1 MDRSAADTTDLE
13 ARSLGRVL
21 RDGLAELNAVQAA
34 RCLVAVA
41 SLLLVL
47 VTLDPFP
54 DLRNPDVTTV
64 VGGRMAL
71 TYVSWGLLAA
81 VAVLFAAATDA
92 PALKSLL
99 TPLHLCLVGW
109 LVINIVLSESRG
121 VSIQRSVLAA
131 SVMSL
136 AVLLPLLPPTQRSFN
151 LCLGAAALVL
161 LALCYLGVILAPQY
175 SIHTALDITEPQLTG
190 DWRGSFGHK
199 NIASPVMT
207 ILVYIGI
214 YLSALGSFV
223 MGPAIAALAGIFLI
237 FTGGKTSSVLCLAIY
252 ALASLVYVTPS
263 LWLKRI
269 ICFVPLVVMNLLTV
283 GSVLS
288 PSLGAMTRL
297 LPLDPTFTGRSAIWE
312 FALAAVA
319 EKPII
324 GHGYAA
330 FWDDVTARQTTQG
343 AEWATS
349 AAHSHNSYLDLAVT
363 IGLPGLMLVILVFVL
378 APLGNFQSAQ
388 AHSRSRALAKLFLT
402 VWLFGL
408 YYGATETFL
417 LERQNPIWFM
427 FALAVA
433 GLHFL
438 ARFQCVTQMES
449 AGAGARRGTSL
460 TISGDAPCGLRET

>member
-1 MDRSAADTTDLE
+1 MDRSAAEITDVE
-13 ARSLGRVL
+13 TRSFGHVL
-21 RDGLAELNAVQAA
+21 RDGLAELNAVRAA

-41 SLLLVL
+41 ALLLVL

-54 DLRNPDVTTV
+54 DLRNADVTTV

-81 VAVLFAAATDA
+81 VAVLFVAATDA
-92 PALKSLL
+92 PALKSLV

-109 LVINIVLSESRG
+109 LLINIALSESRG
-121 VSIQRSVLAA
+121 VSMQRFVLAA

-136 AVLLPLLPPTQRSFN
+136 AVLLPLLPPTQRGFN
-151 LCLGAAALVL
+151 LCLGGAALVL
-161 LALCYLGVILAPQY
+161 LVLCYLGVFLAPQY
-175 SIHTALDITEPQLTG
+175 SIHTALDVTEPQLAG

-207 ILVYIGI
+207 ILVYVGI
-214 YLSALGSFV
+214 YLCGVGSFV
-223 MGPAIAALAGIFLI
+223 MGPTIAALAGIFLI

-283 GSVLS
+283 GSVMS
-288 PSLGAMTRL
+288 PALGAMTRL

-363 IGLPGLMLVILVFVL
+363 IGLPGLLLVILIFVL
-378 APLGNFQSAQ
+378 APLANFQSAQ
-388 AHSRSRALAKLFLT
+388 AHNRSGALAKLFLT

-427 FALAVA
+427 FAMAVA

-438 ARFQCVTQMES
+438 ARFQCVEQTEQR
-449 AGAGARRGTSL
+449 ADSL
-460 TISGDAPCGLRET
+460 SQPGRP

>member
-1 MDRSAADTTDLE
+1 MDRSAADMTDLE

-21 RDGLAELNAVQAA
+21 RDCLAELNAVQTA
-34 RCLVAVA
+34 RCLLAVA

-54 DLRNPDVTTV
+54 DLSNPDVATV

-81 VAVLFAAATDA
+81 VAVLFVAAADA
-92 PALKSLL
+92 PALKTLM
-99 TPLHLCLVGW
+99 TPLHLCLAGW

-121 VSIQRSVLAA
+121 VSIQRFVLLSSVT
-131 SVMSL
+131 SL

-151 LCLGAAALVL
+151 QCLGAAALVL
-161 LALCYLGVILAPQY
+161 LALCYLGVVLAPQY
-175 SIHTALDITEPQLTG
+175 SIHTALDITEPQLAG

-207 ILVYIGI
+207 ILVYVGI
-214 YLSALGSFV
+214 YLSAVGSFV

-237 FTGGKTSSVLCLAIY
+237 FTGGKTSTVLCLAVY
-252 ALASLVYVTPS
+252 ALASLVYVTPG

-269 ICFVPLVVMNLLTV
+269 VCFVPLIVMNLLTV

-288 PSLGAMTRL
+288 PALGAMTRL
-297 LPLDPTFTGRSAIWE
+297 LPLDPTFTGRSDIWE

-319 EKPII
+319 EKPIS

-330 FWDDVTARQTTQG
+330 FWDDVTARQTAQG

-363 IGLPGLMLVILVFVL
+363 IGLPGLVLVILVFVL
-378 APLGNFQSAQ
+378 APLGNFQSIQ
-388 AHSRSRALAKLFLT
+388 AHSRSGALAKLFLT

-408 YYGATETFL
+408 FYGTTETFL

-427 FALAVA
+427 FALAAA

-438 ARFQCVTQMES
+438 ARFQCVEQM
-449 AGAGARRGTSL
+449 GMPRR
-460 TISGDAPCGLRET
+460 

>member
-1 MDRSAADTTDLE
+1 MGHSAADIADLE
-13 ARSLGRVL
+13 PRSLGRVL
-21 RDGLAELNAVQAA
+21 RDGLAQLNAVQAA
-34 RCLVAVA
+34 RCLVAVT

-54 DLRNPDVTTV
+54 DLRNPDVTNV

-81 VAVLFAAATDA
+81 VAVLFVAGRDA
-92 PALKSLL
+92 PALKTLV

-109 LVINIVLSESRG
+109 LVINIVLSERAGLSM
-121 VSIQRSVLAA
+121 QRFVLAA
-131 SVMSL
+131 SATSL

-161 LALCYLGVILAPQY
+161 LALCYLGVCFAPQY
-175 SIHTALDITEPQLTG
+175 SIHTALDITEPQLAG

-207 ILVYIGI
+207 ILVYVGI
-214 YLSALGSFV
+214 YLSAAGAFV
-223 MGPAIAALAGIFLI
+223 MGPAIAALAGIFLV

-252 ALASLVYVTPS
+252 ALASLAYVTPS

-269 ICFVPLVVMNLLTV
+269 ICFVPLIVMNLLTV
-283 GSVLS
+283 GSVMS
-288 PSLGAMTRL
+288 PALGAATRM
-297 LPLDPTFTGRSAIWE
+297 LPLDPTFTGRSDIWQ

-324 GHGYAA
+324 GHGFAA
-330 FWDDVTARQTTQG
+330 FWDDVTARQTAQG

-378 APLGNFQSAQ
+378 APLGNFQLAQ
-388 AHSRSRALAKLFLT
+388 AHNRSGALAKLFLT

-427 FALAVA
+427 FAVAAA

-438 ARFQCVTQMES
+438 ARFQCVAQTQ
-449 AGAGARRGTSL
+449 
-460 TISGDAPCGLRET
+460 PKP

>member
-1 MDRSAADTTDLE
+1 MDRSAADMTDVE
-13 ARSLGRVL
+13 TRTLGRVL
-21 RDGLAELNAVQAA
+21 HDGLAGLNAAQAA

-41 SLLLVL
+41 ALLLVL
-47 VTLDPFP
+47 ITLDPFP
-54 DLRNPDVTTV
+54 DLRNEDVTTV

-71 TYVSWGLLAA
+71 TYISWGLLAA
-81 VAVLFAAATDA
+81 VAMLFVAATDA
-92 PALKSLL
+92 PALKSLV

-109 LVINIVLSESRG
+109 LLINIVFSESRG
-121 VSIQRSVLAA
+121 VSIQRFVLAV
-131 SVMSL
+131 SVTSL
-136 AVLLPLLPPTQRSFN
+136 AMLLPLLPPTQRTFN
-151 LCLGAAALVL
+151 LCLGGAALVL
-161 LALCYLGVILAPQY
+161 LVLCYLGVFLAPQY
-175 SIHTALDITEPQLTG
+175 SMHTALDLTEPQLAG

-207 ILVYIGI
+207 ILVYVGI
-214 YLSALGSFV
+214 YLCGVGSFV

-237 FTGGKTSSVLCLAIY
+237 FTGGKTSTVLCLAIY
-252 ALASLVYVTPS
+252 GLASLVYVTPG
-263 LWLKRI
+263 LWLKRL
-269 ICFVPLVVMNLLTV
+269 ICFVPLIVMNLLTV

-288 PSLGAMTRL
+288 PALGTLTRL

-330 FWDDVTARQTTQG
+330 FWDDVTARQTAQG
-343 AEWATS
+343 SEWATS

-363 IGLPGLMLVILVFVL
+363 IGLPGLVLVILVFVL

-388 AHSRSRALAKLFLT
+388 AHNRSRALAKLFLT

-438 ARFQCVTQMES
+438 ARFQCVEQTEPE
-449 AGAGARRGTSL
+449 R
-460 TISGDAPCGLRET
+460 

>member
-1 MDRSAADTTDLE
+1 MDRSAADMTDVE
-13 ARSLGRVL
+13 TRTLGHAL
-21 RDGLAELNAVQAA
+21 HDGLAGLNAAQAA

-41 SLLLVL
+41 ALLLVL
-47 VTLDPFP
+47 ITLDPFP
-54 DLRNPDVTTV
+54 DLRNEDVTTV

-71 TYVSWGLLAA
+71 TYISWGLLAA
-81 VAVLFAAATDA
+81 VAMLFVAATDT
-92 PALKSLL
+92 PALNSLV

-109 LVINIVLSESRG
+109 LLINIAFSESRG
-121 VSIQRSVLAA
+121 VSIQRFVLAV
-131 SVMSL
+131 SVTSL
-136 AVLLPLLPPTQRSFN
+136 AMLLPLLPPTQWTFN
-151 LCLGAAALVL
+151 LCLGGAALVL
-161 LALCYLGVILAPQY
+161 LVLCYLGVFLAPQY
-175 SIHTALDITEPQLTG
+175 SMHTALDLTEPQLAG

-207 ILVYIGI
+207 ILVYVGI
-214 YLSALGSFV
+214 YLCGVGSFV

-237 FTGGKTSSVLCLAIY
+237 FTGGKTSTVLCLAIY
-252 ALASLVYVTPS
+252 ALASLVYVTPG
-263 LWLKRI
+263 LWLKRL
-269 ICFVPLVVMNLLTV
+269 ICFVPLIVMNLLTV

-288 PSLGAMTRL
+288 PALGALTRL

-330 FWDDVTARQTTQG
+330 FWDDVTARQTAQG
-343 AEWATS
+343 SEWATS

-388 AHSRSRALAKLFLT
+388 AHNRSRALAKLFLT
-402 VWLFGL
+402 IWLFGL

-438 ARFQCVTQMES
+438 ARFQCVEQTEPE
-449 AGAGARRGTSL
+449 R
-460 TISGDAPCGLRET
+460 

>member
-1 MDRSAADTTDLE
+1 MDRSIADLTDHE
-13 ARSLGRVL
+13 SRSLGGVL
-21 RDGLAELNAVQAA
+21 RDGLAKLNAAQAG
-34 RCLVAVA
+34 RGLVAVA

-81 VAVLFAAATDA
+81 VAVLFAARTDA
-92 PALKSLL
+92 PALKTLL

-109 LVINIVLSESRG
+109 LLINIVLSESRG
-121 VSIQRSVLAA
+121 ASMQRFVLLVS
-131 SVMSL
+131 MTSL

-161 LALCYLGVILAPQY
+161 LALCYLGVLLAPQY
-175 SIHTALDITEPQLTG
+175 SIHTALDVTEPQLAG

-199 NIASPVMT
+199 NVASPVMT
-207 ILVYIGI
+207 ILVYVGI
-214 YLSALGSFV
+214 YLSAVGSFV
-223 MGPAIAALAGIFLI
+223 MGPAIAALAGLFLI

-269 ICFVPLVVMNLLTV
+269 ICFVPLIAMNLLTV

-288 PSLGAMTRL
+288 PALGSMTRL

-319 EKPII
+319 EKPIT

-330 FWDDVTARQTTQG
+330 FWDDVTARQTAQG

-349 AAHSHNSYLDLAVT
+349 AAHSHNAYLDLAVT
-363 IGLPGLMLVILVFVL
+363 IGLPGLLLVILVFVL

-388 AHSRSRALAKLFLT
+388 AHSRSGALAKLFLT

-408 YYGATETFL
+408 YYGTTETFL

-438 ARFQCVTQMES
+438 ARFQCVAQAE
-449 AGAGARRGTSL
+449 
-460 TISGDAPCGLRET
+460 PKP

>member
-1 MDRSAADTTDLE
+1 MDRSAADMMDLK
-13 ARSLGRVL
+13 ARSFGHVL
-21 RDGLAELNAVQAA
+21 RDGLERLNAGQAA

-54 DLRNPDVTTV
+54 DLRNPDISNV

-81 VAVLFAAATDA
+81 IAVLFVAATDG
-92 PALKSLL
+92 PALKSLV

-109 LVINIVLSESRG
+109 LIISIVLSESRG
-121 VSIQRSVLAA
+121 VSIQRFVLLA
-131 SVMSL
+131 SVTSL
-136 AVLLPLLPPTQRSFN
+136 AVVLPLLPPTQRSFN
-151 LCLGAAALVL
+151 MCLGAAALVL
-161 LALCYLGVILAPQY
+161 LALCYLGVFLAPQY
-175 SIHTALDITEPQLTG
+175 SIHTALDIAEPQLAG

-199 NIASPVMT
+199 NVASPVMT
-207 ILVYIGI
+207 ILVYVGI
-214 YLSALGSFV
+214 YLSAVGSFV
-223 MGPAIAALAGIFLI
+223 MGPVIAALAGIFLI

-252 ALASLVYVTPS
+252 ALASLVYVTPG

-269 ICFVPLVVMNLLTV
+269 MCFVPLIAMNLLTV

-288 PSLGAMTRL
+288 PALGAMTRL

-319 EKPII
+319 EKPMI

-349 AAHSHNSYLDLAVT
+349 AAHSHNSYLDLVVT
-363 IGLPGLMLVILVFVL
+363 IGLPGLLLVILVFVL
-378 APLGNFQSAQ
+378 APLGNFHAAQ
-388 AHSRSRALAKLFLT
+388 AHNRSGALAKLFLT

-417 LERQNPIWFM
+417 LERQNPIWFL

-433 GLHFL
+433 GLHYL
-438 ARFQCVTQMES
+438 ARFQCVTRTEPEQ
-449 AGAGARRGTSL
+449 
-460 TISGDAPCGLRET
+460 

>member
-1 MDRSAADTTDLE
+1 MDRSVADMTDLE
-13 ARSLGRVL
+13 TRSLGRML
-21 RDGLAELNAVQAA
+21 RDGLAELNAAQAA
-34 RCLVAVA
+34 RCLIAVA
-41 SLLLVL
+41 SLLLVM

-54 DLRNPDVTTV
+54 DLRNPDVTTI
-64 VGGRMAL
+64 VGGRMAV

-81 VAVLFAAATDA
+81 IAVLFAARTDA
-92 PALKSLL
+92 PSLKTLV

-109 LVINIVLSESRG
+109 LLINIVLSESRG
-121 VSIQRSVLAA
+121 VSMQRFVLLV
-131 SVMSL
+131 SMTSL

-161 LALCYLGVILAPQY
+161 LALCYLGVLLAPQY
-175 SIHTALDITEPQLTG
+175 SIHTALDVTEPQLAG

-207 ILVYIGI
+207 ILVYVGI
-214 YLSALGSFV
+214 YLSAVGSFV
-223 MGPAIAALAGIFLI
+223 MGPVIAVLAGLFLI
-237 FTGGKTSSVLCLAIY
+237 FTGGKTSSVLCLAVY

-269 ICFVPLVVMNLLTV
+269 ICFVPLIAMNLLTV

-288 PSLGAMTRL
+288 PALGAMTRL

-319 EKPII
+319 EKPLI

-330 FWDDVTARQTTQG
+330 FWDDVTARQTAQG

-363 IGLPGLMLVILVFVL
+363 IGLPGLLLVILVFVL
-378 APLGNFQSAQ
+378 APLGNFQRAQ
-388 AHSRSRALAKLFLT
+388 AHSRSGALAKLFLT

-408 YYGATETFL
+408 YYGTTETFL

-427 FALAVA
+427 FALVAA

-438 ARFQCVTQMES
+438 ARFQCVAQAE
-449 AGAGARRGTSL
+449 L
-460 TISGDAPCGLRET
+460 KP

>member
-1 MDRSAADTTDLE
+1 MDRSAADMTDVE
-13 ARSLGRVL
+13 VPSLGHLL
-21 RDGLAELNAVQAA
+21 RGGLAGLNAVRAT
-34 RCLVAVA
+34 RCLVAIA
-41 SLLLVL
+41 ALLLVL

-54 DLRNPDVTTV
+54 DLRSEDAATV

-81 VAVLFAAATDA
+81 VAVLLVAVTDA
-92 PALKSLL
+92 PALKSLV

-109 LVINIVLSESRG
+109 LLINIVFSESRG
-121 VSIQRSVLAA
+121 VSIQRFVLAA
-131 SVMSL
+131 SVTSL

-151 LCLGAAALVL
+151 LCLGAAALAL
-161 LALCYLGVILAPQY
+161 LALCYLGVVLAPQY
-175 SIHTALDITEPQLTG
+175 SIHTALDVSEPQLAG

-199 NIASPVMT
+199 NVASPVMT
-207 ILVYIGI
+207 ILVYVGI
-214 YLSALGSFV
+214 YLCAAGSFV

-252 ALASLVYVTPS
+252 VLASLVYVTRS
-263 LWLKRI
+263 LWLKRL
-269 ICFVPLVVMNLLTV
+269 ICFVPLIVMNLLTV

-288 PSLGAMTRL
+288 PALGAMTRL

-312 FALAAVA
+312 FALAAVS

-330 FWDDVTARQTTQG
+330 FWDDVTARQTAQG

-363 IGLPGLMLVILVFVL
+363 IGLPGLALVILVFVL
-378 APLGNFQSAQ
+378 APLGNFQAAQ
-388 AHSRSRALAKLFLT
+388 SHNRSSALAKLFLT

-438 ARFQCVTQMES
+438 ARFQCVDRTEPQ
-449 AGAGARRGTSL
+449 R
-460 TISGDAPCGLRET
+460 

>member
-1 MDRSAADTTDLE
+1 MDRSAADMTDVE
-13 ARSLGRVL
+13 TRTLGHML
-21 RDGLAELNAVQAA
+21 HDGLAGLNAAQAA

-41 SLLLVL
+41 ALLLVL
-47 VTLDPFP
+47 ITLDPFP
-54 DLRNPDVTTV
+54 DLRNEDVTTV

-71 TYVSWGLLAA
+71 TYISWGLLAA
-81 VAVLFAAATDA
+81 VAMLFVAATDA
-92 PALKSLL
+92 PALKSLV

-109 LVINIVLSESRG
+109 LLINIVFSESRG
-121 VSIQRSVLAA
+121 VSIQRFVLAV
-131 SVMSL
+131 SVTSL
-136 AVLLPLLPPTQRSFN
+136 AMLLPLLPPTQRTFN
-151 LCLGAAALVL
+151 LCLGGAALAL
-161 LALCYLGVILAPQY
+161 LVLCYLGVFLAPQY
-175 SIHTALDITEPQLTG
+175 SMHTALDLTEPQLAG

-207 ILVYIGI
+207 ILVYVGI
-214 YLSALGSFV
+214 YLCGVGSFV

-237 FTGGKTSSVLCLAIY
+237 FTGGKTSTVLCLAIY
-252 ALASLVYVTPS
+252 ALASLVYVTPG
-263 LWLKRI
+263 LWLKRL
-269 ICFVPLVVMNLLTV
+269 ICFVPLIVMNLLTV

-288 PSLGAMTRL
+288 PALGALTRL

-330 FWDDVTARQTTQG
+330 FWDDVTARQTAQG
-343 AEWATS
+343 SEWATS

-363 IGLPGLMLVILVFVL
+363 IGLPGLVLVILVFVF

-388 AHSRSRALAKLFLT
+388 AHNRSRALAKLFLT
-402 VWLFGL
+402 IWLFGL

-438 ARFQCVTQMES
+438 ARFQCVEQTEPE
-449 AGAGARRGTSL
+449 R
-460 TISGDAPCGLRET
+460 

>member
-1 MDRSAADTTDLE
+1 MDRSIDRSAADMMDLE
-13 ARSLGRVL
+13 ARSFGHVL
-21 RDGLAELNAVQAA
+21 RDGLARLNAGQAA

-54 DLRNPDVTTV
+54 DLRNPDISNV

-81 VAVLFAAATDA
+81 IAVLFVAATDG
-92 PALKSLL
+92 PALKSLV

-109 LVINIVLSESRG
+109 LIISIVLSESRG
-121 VSIQRSVLAA
+121 VSIQRFVLLA
-131 SVMSL
+131 SVTSL
-136 AVLLPLLPPTQRSFN
+136 AVVLPLLPPTQRSFN
-151 LCLGAAALVL
+151 MCLGAAALVL
-161 LALCYLGVILAPQY
+161 LALCYLGVFLAPQY
-175 SIHTALDITEPQLTG
+175 SIHTALDIAEPQLAG

-199 NIASPVMT
+199 NVASPVMT
-207 ILVYIGI
+207 ILVYVGI
-214 YLSALGSFV
+214 YLSAVGSFV
-223 MGPAIAALAGIFLI
+223 MGPVIAALAGIFLI

-252 ALASLVYVTPS
+252 ALASLVYVTPG

-269 ICFVPLVVMNLLTV
+269 MCFVPLIAMNLLTV

-288 PSLGAMTRL
+288 PALGAMTRL

-319 EKPII
+319 EKPMI

-349 AAHSHNSYLDLAVT
+349 AAHSHNSYLDLVVT
-363 IGLPGLMLVILVFVL
+363 IGLPGLLLVILVFVL
-378 APLGNFQSAQ
+378 APLGNFHAAQ
-388 AHSRSRALAKLFLT
+388 AHNRSGALAKLFLT

-417 LERQNPIWFM
+417 LERQNPIWFL

-433 GLHFL
+433 GLHYL
-438 ARFQCVTQMES
+438 ARFQCVTRTEPEQ
-449 AGAGARRGTSL
+449 
-460 TISGDAPCGLRET
+460 

>member
-1 MDRSAADTTDLE
+1 MHRSAADMTDLE

-21 RDGLAELNAVQAA
+21 REGLAGLNAAQVA

-41 SLLLVL
+41 ALLLVL

-54 DLRNPDVTTV
+54 DLRNPDAATV
-64 VGGRMAL
+64 VSGRMAL
-71 TYVSWGLLAA
+71 AYVAWGLLAA
-81 VAVLFAAATDA
+81 VAVLLVAGSDA
-92 PALKSLL
+92 PALKTLV

-109 LVINIVLSESRG
+109 LLINIVLSEASG
-121 VSIQRSVLAA
+121 VSMQRFVLLV
-131 SVMSL
+131 SMTSL

-161 LALCYLGVILAPQY
+161 LALCYLGVVLAPHY
-175 SIHTALDITEPQLTG
+175 SIHTALDIGEPQLAG

-199 NIASPVMT
+199 NVASPVMT
-207 ILVYIGI
+207 ILVYVGI
-214 YLSALGSFV
+214 YLCAVGSFV
-223 MGPAIAALAGIFLI
+223 MGPAIAALAGVFLI

-269 ICFVPLVVMNLLTV
+269 ICFVPLIVMNLLTV

-288 PSLGAMTRL
+288 PALGAMTRL

-312 FALAAVA
+312 FALATVA

-330 FWDDVTARQTTQG
+330 FWDDVTARQTAQG

-363 IGLPGLMLVILVFVL
+363 IGLPGLLLVILIFVL

-388 AHSRSRALAKLFLT
+388 THNRSSALAKLFLT

-427 FALAVA
+427 FALSVA
-433 GLHFL
+433 GLHFM
-438 ARFQCVTQMES
+438 ARFQCVAQAE
-449 AGAGARRGTSL
+449 
-460 TISGDAPCGLRET
+460 PKP

>member
-1 MDRSAADTTDLE
+1 MDRSATDMTDLDD
-13 ARSLGRVL
+13 RSLGRVL
-21 RDGLAELNAVQAA
+21 RDGLARLNAAQTA
-34 RCLVAVA
+34 RCLVVVT

-54 DLRNPDVTTV
+54 DLRNPDVTAI

-71 TYVSWGLLAA
+71 AYVSWGLLAA
-81 VAVLFAAATDA
+81 VAVLFVATTDA
-92 PALKSLL
+92 PALKSLV
-99 TPLHLCLVGW
+99 TPLHLCLVGL

-121 VSIQRSVLAA
+121 VSIQRFVLLSSVT
-131 SVMSL
+131 SL

-161 LALCYLGVILAPQY
+161 LALCYLGVFLAPQY
-175 SIHTALDITEPQLTG
+175 SIHTALDITEPQLAG

-199 NIASPVMT
+199 NVTSPVMT
-207 ILVYIGI
+207 ILIYVGI
-214 YLSALGSFV
+214 YLSAVGSFV

-252 ALASLVYVTPS
+252 ALASLVYVTPG

-269 ICFVPLVVMNLLTV
+269 ICFVPLIVMNLLTI

-288 PSLGAMTRL
+288 PALGAMTRL
-297 LPLDPTFTGRSAIWE
+297 LPLDPTFTGRSDIWE

-330 FWDDVTARQTTQG
+330 FWDDVTARQTAQG

-363 IGLPGLMLVILVFVL
+363 IGLPGLMLVMLVFVL
-378 APLGNFQSAQ
+378 APLGNFHSAQ
-388 AHSRSRALAKLFLT
+388 AHSRSGALAKLFLT

-408 YYGATETFL
+408 YYGTTETFL

-427 FALAVA
+427 FALAAA

-438 ARFQCVTQMES
+438 ARFQCAAQIQPK
-449 AGAGARRGTSL
+449 R
-460 TISGDAPCGLRET
+460 

>member
-1 MDRSAADTTDLE
+1 
-13 ARSLGRVL
+13 
-21 RDGLAELNAVQAA
+21 
-34 RCLVAVA
+34 
-41 SLLLVL
+41 
-47 VTLDPFP
+47 
-54 DLRNPDVTTV
+54 
-64 VGGRMAL
+64 
-71 TYVSWGLLAA
+71 
-81 VAVLFAAATDA
+81 
-92 PALKSLL
+92 
-99 TPLHLCLVGW
+99 
-109 LVINIVLSESRG
+109 
-121 VSIQRSVLAA
+121 
-131 SVMSL
+131 
-136 AVLLPLLPPTQRSFN
+136 LLPPTQRTFN
-151 LCLGAAALVL
+151 LCLGGAALVL
-161 LALCYLGVILAPQY
+161 LVLCYLGVFLAPQY
-175 SIHTALDITEPQLTG
+175 SMHTALDLTEPQLAG

-207 ILVYIGI
+207 ILVYVGI
-214 YLSALGSFV
+214 YLCGVGSFV

-237 FTGGKTSSVLCLAIY
+237 FTGGKTSTVLCLAIY
-252 ALASLVYVTPS
+252 ALASLVYVTPG
-263 LWLKRI
+263 LWLKRL
-269 ICFVPLVVMNLLTV
+269 ICFVPLIVMNLLTV

-288 PSLGAMTRL
+288 PALGALTRL

-330 FWDDVTARQTTQG
+330 FWDDVTARQTAQG
-343 AEWATS
+343 SEWATS

-363 IGLPGLMLVILVFVL
+363 IGLPGLLLVILVFVL

-388 AHSRSRALAKLFLT
+388 AHNHSRALAKLFLT

-438 ARFQCVTQMES
+438 ARFQCVEQTEPE
-449 AGAGARRGTSL
+449 R
-460 TISGDAPCGLRET
+460 

>member
-1 MDRSAADTTDLE
+1 MDRSSADMTDVE
-13 ARSLGRVL
+13 ARSLGHVL
-21 RDGLAELNAVQAA
+21 RDGLAGLNTVRAA

-41 SLLLVL
+41 ALLLVL

-54 DLRNPDVTTV
+54 DLRSEDVATV

-71 TYVSWGLLAA
+71 TYVSWGLLAG
-81 VAVLFAAATDA
+81 VAVLFVAATDA
-92 PALKSLL
+92 PSLKSLV

-109 LVINIVLSESRG
+109 LLINIAFSESRG
-121 VSIQRSVLAA
+121 VSIQRFVLAA
-131 SVMSL
+131 SVTSL

-161 LALCYLGVILAPQY
+161 LVLCFLGVFLAPQY
-175 SIHTALDITEPQLTG
+175 SIHTALDITEPQLAG

-199 NIASPVMT
+199 NVASPVMT
-207 ILVYIGI
+207 ILVYVGI
-214 YLSALGSFV
+214 YLSAVGSFV

-237 FTGGKTSSVLCLAIY
+237 FTGGKTSSVLCLSIY
-252 ALASLVYVTPS
+252 ALASLVYVTRR

-269 ICFVPLVVMNLLTV
+269 ICFVPLIAMNLLTV

-288 PSLGAMTRL
+288 PALGSMTRL
-297 LPLDPTFTGRSAIWE
+297 LPVDPTFTGRSDIWE

-330 FWDDVTARQTTQG
+330 FWDDVTERQTAKG
-343 AEWATS
+343 SEWAVT
-349 AAHSHNSYLDLAVT
+349 AAHSHNSYLDLAIT
-363 IGLPGLMLVILVFVL
+363 IGLPGLLLVILIFVL
-378 APLGNFQSAQ
+378 APLRNFQAVQ
-388 AHSRSRALAKLFLT
+388 IHNRSNALGKLFLT
-402 VWLFGL
+402 IWLFGL
-408 YYGATETFL
+408 YFGTTETFL
-417 LERQNPIWFM
+417 LERQNPVWFM

-438 ARFQCVTQMES
+438 ARFQCVEQMEP
-449 AGAGARRGTSL
+449 G
-460 TISGDAPCGLRET
+460 P

>member
-1 MDRSAADTTDLE
+1 MDRSAADMTDVE
-13 ARSLGRVL
+13 ARSLGRML
-21 RDGLAELNAVQAA
+21 RDGLKELNAAQAA
-34 RCLVAVA
+34 RCVVAVA

-54 DLRNPDVTTV
+54 DLRNPDVTTIIS
-64 VGGRMAL
+64 GRMAL
-71 TYVSWGLLAA
+71 AYVSWGLLAV
-81 VAVLFAAATDA
+81 VAVLFVAPTDA
-92 PALKSLL
+92 PALKTLV
-99 TPLHLCLVGW
+99 TPLHLCLLGW
-109 LVINIVLSESRG
+109 LLINIVLSESRG
-121 VSIQRSVLAA
+121 VSMQRFVLLV
-131 SVMSL
+131 SMTSL

-161 LALCYLGVILAPQY
+161 LALCYLGVVLAPQY
-175 SIHTALDITEPQLTG
+175 SIHTALDIAEPQLAG

-199 NIASPVMT
+199 NVASPVMT
-207 ILVYIGI
+207 ILVYVGI
-214 YLSALGSFV
+214 YLSAVGSFV
-223 MGPAIAALAGIFLI
+223 MGPAIAVLAGLFLI

-252 ALASLVYVTPS
+252 ALASLTYVTPS

-269 ICFVPLVVMNLLTV
+269 ICFAPLIVMNLLTV

-288 PSLGAMTRL
+288 PALGAMTRL
-297 LPLDPTFTGRSAIWE
+297 LPLDPTFTGRSDIWE

-324 GHGYAA
+324 GHGYAT
-330 FWDDVTARQTTQG
+330 FWDDVTARQTAQG

-363 IGLPGLMLVILVFVL
+363 IGLPGLLLVLPVFVL

-388 AHSRSRALAKLFLT
+388 THNRSGALAKLFLT

-427 FALAVA
+427 FALAAA

-438 ARFQCVTQMES
+438 ARFQCVAQAE
-449 AGAGARRGTSL
+449 
-460 TISGDAPCGLRET
+460 PKP

>member
-1 MDRSAADTTDLE
+1 MDRSATDIADVT
-13 ARSLGRVL
+13 ARTLGDAL
-21 RDGLAELNAVQAA
+21 RDALAGLNAAQVA
-34 RCLVAVA
+34 RCVIAVA
-41 SLLLVL
+41 ALLLVL

-54 DLRNPDVTTV
+54 DLRNEDVTTIV
-64 VGGRMAL
+64 SGRMAL
-71 TYVSWGLLAA
+71 SYISWGLLAA
-81 VAVLFAAATDA
+81 VAALFVATTDA
-92 PALKSLL
+92 PALKSLV

-109 LVINIVLSESRG
+109 LLINIVLSESRG
-121 VSIQRSVLAA
+121 VSIQRFVLTA
-131 SVMSL
+131 SVTSL
-136 AVLLPLLPPTQRSFN
+136 AVLLPLLPPTRRSFN
-151 LCLGAAALVL
+151 LCLGGAALAL
-161 LALCYLGVILAPQY
+161 LVLCYLGVFLAPDY
-175 SIHTALDITEPQLTG
+175 SMHTALDLTEPQLAG

-207 ILVYIGI
+207 ILVYVGI
-214 YLSALGSFV
+214 YLCGVGAFV
-223 MGPAIAALAGIFLI
+223 MGPVITALAGIFLI

-252 ALASLVYVTPS
+252 ALASLVYVTPG

-269 ICFVPLVVMNLLTV
+269 ICFVPLIVMNLLTV

-288 PSLGAMTRL
+288 PALGAMTRL

-319 EKPII
+319 EKPVT

-330 FWDDVTARQTTQG
+330 FWDDVSARQTAQG
-343 AEWATS
+343 SEWATS

-363 IGLPGLMLVILVFVL
+363 IGLPGLLLVILVFVL

-402 VWLFGL
+402 IWLFGL

-438 ARFQCVTQMES
+438 ARFQCVEQEPE
-449 AGAGARRGTSL
+449 R
-460 TISGDAPCGLRET
+460 

>member
-1 MDRSAADTTDLE
+1 MDRSAADMTDVE
-13 ARSLGRVL
+13 TRTLGHML
-21 RDGLAELNAVQAA
+21 HDGLAGLNAAQAA

-41 SLLLVL
+41 ALLLVL
-47 VTLDPFP
+47 ITLDPFP
-54 DLRNPDVTTV
+54 DLRNEDVTTV

-71 TYVSWGLLAA
+71 TYISWGLLAA
-81 VAVLFAAATDA
+81 VAMLFVAATDA
-92 PALKSLL
+92 PALKSLV

-109 LVINIVLSESRG
+109 LLINIVFSESRG
-121 VSIQRSVLAA
+121 VSIQRFVLAV
-131 SVMSL
+131 SVTSL
-136 AVLLPLLPPTQRSFN
+136 AMLLPLLPPTQRTFN
-151 LCLGAAALVL
+151 LCLGGAALVL
-161 LALCYLGVILAPQY
+161 LVLCYLGVFLAPQY
-175 SIHTALDITEPQLTG
+175 SMHTALDLTEPQLAG

-207 ILVYIGI
+207 ILVYVGI
-214 YLSALGSFV
+214 YLCGVGSFV

-237 FTGGKTSSVLCLAIY
+237 FTGGKTSTVLCLAIY
-252 ALASLVYVTPS
+252 ALASLVYVTPG
-263 LWLKRI
+263 LWLKRL
-269 ICFVPLVVMNLLTV
+269 ICFVPLIVMNLLTV

-288 PSLGAMTRL
+288 PALGALTRL

-330 FWDDVTARQTTQG
+330 FWDDVTARQTAQG
-343 AEWATS
+343 SEWATS

-363 IGLPGLMLVILVFVL
+363 IGLPGLVLVILVFVF

-388 AHSRSRALAKLFLT
+388 AHNRSRALAKLFLT
-402 VWLFGL
+402 IWLFGL

-438 ARFQCVTQMES
+438 ARFQCVEQTEPE
-449 AGAGARRGTSL
+449 R
-460 TISGDAPCGLRET
+460 

>member
-1 MDRSAADTTDLE
+1 MDRSAADITDVE
-13 ARSLGRVL
+13 TWSFGHVL
-21 RDGLAELNAVQAA
+21 RDGLARLNAAHAA

-41 SLLLVL
+41 ALLLVL

-54 DLRNPDVTTV
+54 DLRNPDLVTV

-71 TYVSWGLLAA
+71 TYISFGLLAA
-81 VAVLFAAATDA
+81 VAVLLVAATDA
-92 PALKSLL
+92 PSLRTL
-99 TPLHLCLVGW
+99 VTPLHLCLVGW
-109 LVINIVLSESRG
+109 LLINIAFSENRG
-121 VSIQRSVLAA
+121 VSLQRFVLAA
-131 SVMSL
+131 SVTTL

-151 LCLGAAALVL
+151 FCLGIAALVL
-161 LALCYLGVILAPQY
+161 LALCYLGVFLAPQY
-175 SIHTALDITEPQLTG
+175 SIHTALDITEPQLAG
-190 DWRGSFGHK
+190 DWRGSFAHK

-207 ILVYIGI
+207 ILVYVGI
-214 YLSALGSFV
+214 YLSAVGSFV
-223 MGPAIAALAGIFLI
+223 MGPAVAALAGIFLI

-269 ICFVPLVVMNLLTV
+269 ICFAPLILMNLLTV

-288 PSLGAMTRL
+288 PALGAMTRL

-330 FWDDVTARQTTQG
+330 FWDDVTARQTAQG
-343 AEWATS
+343 AEWATT

-363 IGLPGLMLVILVFVL
+363 IGLPGLMLVILAFVV
-378 APLGNFQSAQ
+378 APLGNFQTAQ
-388 AHSRSRALAKLFLT
+388 AHSRSGALAKLFLT

-438 ARFQCVTQMES
+438 ARFQCVEQIEPK
-449 AGAGARRGTSL
+449 R
-460 TISGDAPCGLRET
+460 

>member
-1 MDRSAADTTDLE
+1 MDRSAADTTDVE
-13 ARSLGRVL
+13 APSLGLIL
-21 RDGLAELNAVQAA
+21 RDGLAGLNAVRAA
-34 RCLVAVA
+34 RCLVAIA
-41 SLLLVL
+41 ALILVL

-54 DLRNPDVTTV
+54 DLRSEAATTV
-64 VGGRMAL
+64 VSGRMAL

-81 VAVLFAAATDA
+81 VAVLLVAATDA
-92 PALKSLL
+92 PALKSLV

-109 LVINIVLSESRG
+109 LLINIAFSESRG
-121 VSIQRSVLAA
+121 VSIQRFVLAA
-131 SVMSL
+131 SVTSL
-136 AVLLPLLPPTQRSFN
+136 AVLTPLLPPTQRSFN
-151 LCLGAAALVL
+151 LCLGVAALVL
-161 LALCYLGVILAPQY
+161 LALCYLGVVLAPQY
-175 SIHTALDITEPQLTG
+175 SIHTALDVTEPQLAG

-199 NIASPVMT
+199 NVASPVMT
-207 ILVYIGI
+207 ILVYVGI
-214 YLSALGSFV
+214 YLSAVGSFV
-223 MGPAIAALAGIFLI
+223 MGPLIAVLAGIFLI

-252 ALASLVYVTPS
+252 ALASLVYVTRS
-263 LWLKRI
+263 LWLKRL
-269 ICFVPLVVMNLLTV
+269 ICFVPLIAMNLLTV

-297 LPLDPTFTGRSAIWE
+297 LPLDPTFTGRSSIWE

-319 EKPII
+319 EKPVI

-330 FWDDVTARQTTQG
+330 FWDDVSARQTAQG
-343 AEWATS
+343 SEWATS

-363 IGLPGLMLVILVFVL
+363 IGLPGLALVVLVFVL

-388 AHSRSRALAKLFLT
+388 AHNRSNALAKLFLT

-438 ARFQCVTQMES
+438 ARFQCVDQN
-449 AGAGARRGTSL
+449 
-460 TISGDAPCGLRET
+460 APER